1 MKKKLFAL
9 ALSMSIF
16 ATGCGSSEEP
26 QGEVDGTTDG
36 PVTED
41 SLETIPGG
49 PKVVEDG
56 IFRNVYVTEFTTLDY
71 NNASTATVTYH
82 ADLTICTLLEYDKY
96 GILQPNLA
104 TDWTVSDD
112 GTVYTFNLR
121 DDINWRTLDGEVYAK
136 MTAHDFVDTAEWMLI
151 AENASIIN
159 GNLIAV
165 LKNAKEFNE
174 GTVTDFAEVGIKALD
189 DYTLEYTL
197 TAPTPYFMSMLTYA
211 SFYPANGQFREEMGD
226 SYGTSNDTILYSG
239 PYTMSVFEPESR
251 RTYERYDEYYNA
263 DAYSLAAIEEVFNK
277 EAATI
282 APEMFLRNEIDEADI
297 TTDIVDNWVEDPEL
311 YDILY
316 NEPAGP
322 YTYFHA
328 FNFDPRYGEEY
339 NPDNWTVAV
348 NNLNFRKSFFHA
360 VDQMSL
366 AMTVDPYAPEL
377 RLTNT
382 FVLEGF
388 ANVNGVDYTEL
399 DALKDISG
407 VETFDTAKAV
417 EYKELAMEELAD
429 TVTFPVQVVM
439 PYNTGSLP
447 LTNRAQLLKQQLE
460 STLGTD
466 YIEVVLVAYPSTG
479 YSAETRNAGVWSFFE
494 ANWGPDYMDP
504 MSVLDPF
511 NCDIA
516 VGQRYGRVILA
527 EEGLDENG
535 EATFQNM
542 LNEANAE
549 VLDLE
554 ARYNL
559 FAEAERYL
567 IDNAYAVPFYRY
579 GYDYYVSRLD
589 PFSGFHSMSGQTREK
604 YAGKVL
610 LDRPYTREEF
620 AIAQE
625 QYIAEREAALLA
637 AAEN

>member
-1 MKKKLFAL
+1 MKKLLFSCAL
-9 ALSMSIF
+9 VFTLLLA
-16 ATGCGSSEEP
+16 GCGSDEAPEATPDASNPDAEN
-26 QGEVDGTTDG
+26 VST
-36 PVTED
+36 
-41 SLETIPGG
+41 ETIPGG
-49 PKVVEDG
+49 PQIVQDG
-56 IFRNVYVTEFTTLDY
+56 VFRNIYVTEFTTLDY
-71 NNASTATVTYH
+71 NNASTATVSYH
-82 ADLTICTLLEYDKY
+82 ADLTICTLMEYDKY

-121 DDINWRTLDGEVYAK
+121 DDVNWRTLDGEVYAP
-136 MTAHDFVDTAEWMLI
+136 MTANDFVDTAEWMLT

-165 LKNAKEFNE
+165 LANAKEFNE
-174 GTVTDFAEVGIKALD
+174 GTITDFSEVGIKAID
-189 DYTLEYTL
+189 EYTLEYTL
-197 TAPTPYFMSMLTYA
+197 VSPTPYFMSMLTYA
-211 SFYPANGQFREEMGD
+211 SFYPTNGQFREEMGD

-239 PYTMSVFEPESR
+239 AYTMTVYEPESR
-251 RTYERYDEYYNA
+251 RTYERYDDYFNA
-263 DAYSLAAIEEVFNK
+263 SAYSLAAIEETFNK

-297 TTDIVDNWVEDPEL
+297 TTDIIDTWVEDPEL
-311 YDILY
+311 SAMLY

-328 FNFDPRYGEEY
+328 FNFDPRYGDEY

-348 NNLNFRKSFFHA
+348 NNINFRKSFFHA

-388 ANVNGVDYTEL
+388 ANVNGVDYTQL

-407 VETFDTAKAV
+407 VPTFDTELAQ
-417 EYKELAMEELAD
+417 EYRDIAMEELAD

-447 LTNRAQLLKQQLE
+447 LTSRAQLLKQQLE
-460 STLGTD
+460 TTLGTD
-466 YIEVVLVAYPSTG
+466 FVEVVLVAYPSTG

-516 VGQRYGRVILA
+516 VGQRYGRVNLA
-527 EEGLDENG
+527 EEGIDAEGN
-535 EATFQNM
+535 ATFQTM

-554 ARYNL
+554 VRYNL

-589 PFSGFHSMSGQTREK
+589 PFSGFNTMNGQSRDK

-610 LDRPYTREEF
+610 LDRPYTPEEF
-620 AIAQE
+620 EIAQA
-625 QYIAEREAALLA
+625 QYEEERAAALLA
-637 AAEN
+637 AAAQ